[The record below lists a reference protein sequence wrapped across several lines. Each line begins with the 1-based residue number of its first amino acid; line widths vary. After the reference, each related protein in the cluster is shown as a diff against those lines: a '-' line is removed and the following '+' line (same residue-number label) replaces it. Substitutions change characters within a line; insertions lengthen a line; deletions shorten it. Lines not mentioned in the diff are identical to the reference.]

1 MLTEQQWLEIFADN
15 LRSLMNE
22 SNMSQRELSR
32 ISGVSEAAIS
42 KYLNAKCMPSV
53 NALANIAYAFP
64 CASLEDF
71 LVFSDDRIELRPS
84 RRW

>member
-1 MLTEQQWLEIFADN
+1 MLTEQEWLEIFAAN
-15 LRSLMNE
+15 LRSLMDE

-32 ISGVSEAAIS
+32 ISGVSESALS
-42 KYLNAKCMPSV
+42 KYLNAKSMPSV
-53 NALANIAYAFP
+53 NALVNIAYAFP
-64 CASLEDF
+64 CAGFEDL